1 MKSFQPYELKED
13 ELSWTLKRTWHYG
26 VFVLNIAWEEKQK
39 NTVAFVLMKA
49 IQLYL
54 LIFMYKTII

>member
-1 MKSFQPYELKED
+1 MRIHF
-13 ELSWTLKRTWHYG
+13 WHYG
-26 VFVLNIAWEEKQK
+26 VSVLNTAWEEKQK
-39 NTVAFVLMKA
+39 NTAAFALMKA